1 MYLTIGIPIDYIP
14 ENKEVIKLESVFR
27 EEDIAYLLIN
37 HPGGMIELAGNQC
50 EVTDN
55 FTCYSILIIDALL
68 VFF

>member
-27 EEDIAYLLIN
+27 EEDIAYLLIS
-37 HPGGMIELAGNQC
+37 HPGGMIELAKNQC
-50 EVTDN
+50 ELTDS